1 MKKKSSIIKLC
12 IIGVVLIIGL
22 VLSFCPFQLGLKDF
36 NSFSGNIKLGLDLKG
51 GYYAEYVAMDD
62 DTDDFDSRMDG
73 TVTSL
78 QSLLV
83 DKGYTE
89 AVVTRQGPSGI
100 RVEIPDVDDPTE
112 FLSILGEPAE
122 LEFRLKDPDGNAV
135 QDTPII
141 TGDHVVSSDAVYY
154 ENKWGVNLR
163 LNSEGA
169 RRFAETTAN
178 YNNYF
183 IDTVIIINGEERNI
197 SSAKIDEAIPNGQAM
212 ISGNFTQETAEELA
226 NQIMSGTFAVTLQY
240 QKGEPISPTLGEGA
254 MKYGLIAGAIG
265 LLLVMI
271 FMCFNYRVF
280 GAIAS
285 MALGLYA
292 VMMLFLLSVIPLVQL
307 TLPGIAGILLSIGMA
322 IDGNVIIYERIKDEY
337 ANGKSILSA
346 AHHGYRKSVGAILDG
361 NITTI
366 IAAVILYIFGTGS
379 VQGFA
384 LTLFVGIALA
394 LFSSLVVTRGL
405 INYVIAINHTNPN
418 LYNLKRGKDYISL
431 SADMTADNIQAQIN
445 EEERVK
451 AEKKKQKKE
460 KKTFHLTKGGR
471 SE

>member
-83 DKGYTE
+83 GKGYTE

-122 LEFRLKDPDGNAV
+122 LEFRLKDKDGNSI

-154 ENKWGVNLR
+154 EDKWAVNLR

-178 YNNYF
+178 YHDYY
-183 IDTVIIINGEERNI
+183 IDTVIIINGEEQRVAF
-197 SSAKIDEAIPNGQAM
+197 AKINEAIPNGQAM
-212 ISGNFTQETAEELA
+212 ISGDFTQESAEEIA

-445 EEERVK
+445 EEERIK